1 MLEPRIKQLFYFLV
15 EGLIFI
21 LMYCMFR
28 YSYNKI
34 FWGAR
39 HFSEN
44 PQKCWRWLAT
54 FFKNTGGERVKGI
67 VHAKMNILSL
77 ITLKQKRQQRKQ
89 KQCFS
94 SQFLLFCVSVQ
105 HAFTTVTW
113 RVCALLCLETRRST
127 SGFTGRTPAPASAA
141 PHACVVLSWTRVV
154 DWQGR
159 EQFVD

>member
-1 MLEPRIKQLFYFLV
+1 MLEPRIKQLFLFFSRGFDLYFNVLQV
-15 EGLIFI
+15 QIFI
-21 LMYCMFR
+21 QQNIL
-28 YSYNKI
+28 
-34 FWGAR
+34 GPR

-67 VHAKMNILSL
+67 VHAKMKILSL